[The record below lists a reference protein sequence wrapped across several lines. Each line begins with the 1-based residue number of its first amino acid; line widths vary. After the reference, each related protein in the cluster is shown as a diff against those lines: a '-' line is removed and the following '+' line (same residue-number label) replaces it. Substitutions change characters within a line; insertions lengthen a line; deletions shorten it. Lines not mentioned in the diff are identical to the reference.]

1 MVTACS
7 SLSTWLVWA
16 NLMLAVQQWQNL
28 QIVFILM
35 VLFGITVKF
44 PDIKIIKTTETVI
57 KSKIRSLKSKY
68 SSGYDERT
76 STILK
81 ACSALIISPHL

>member
-1 MVTACS
+1 MVTAGS

-57 KSKIRSLKSKY
+57 KSIIHSLKSKY
-68 SSGYDERT
+68 SSGYDEIT